1 MSDSLSFKAHFQ
13 EMAAYNRWANAR
25 LYADAATLTDEAL
38 HRDVG
43 VYFQSLFA
51 TLTHL
56 LQTDRAWTFL
66 LQGGTLGDM
75 ALPGPPADLP
85 VLLTARQAQDAEFVA
100 WMDRIDTAWL
110 AQPFTFVSG
119 LGSWKGKSYAGTHA
133 STLTHLFN
141 HQTHH
146 RGQAHTALKLLG
158 VAEPQALD
166 ILVKGFLGA

>member
-1 MSDSLSFKAHFQ
+1 MNENLSFKAHFQ
-13 EMAAYNRWANAR
+13 EMAAYNRWANGR

-38 HRDVG
+38 NRDVG

-56 LQTDRAWTFL
+56 LRTDQAWTFL
-66 LQGGTLGDM
+66 LQGGNLSAM
-75 ALPGPPADLP
+75 ALPAPPTDLP
-85 VLLTARQAQDAEFVA
+85 GLHAARHAQDAEFIA
-100 WMDRIDTAWL
+100 WMNRIDAAWL
-110 AQPFTFVSG
+110 AQPFTFVSR
-119 LGSWKGKSYAGTHA
+119 LGPWKGRTYAGTHA

-158 VAEPQALD
+158 VAEPRALD
-166 ILVKGFLGA
+166 ILVKGFLGE

>member
-13 EMAAYNRWANAR
+13 DMAAYNRWANAR

-38 HRDVG
+38 NRDVG

-56 LQTDRAWTFL
+56 LQTDQAWTFL
-66 LQGGTLGDM
+66 LQGGKLGAM
-75 ALPGPPADLP
+75 ALPAPPADLP
-85 VLLTARQAQDAEFVA
+85 GLYAARLAQDAEFVA
-100 WMDRIDTAWL
+100 WMDRIDATWL
-110 AQPFTFVSG
+110 ALPFTFVSG
-119 LGSWKGKSYAGTHA
+119 LGSSKGKSYAGTHA

-146 RGQAHTALKLLG
+146 RGQAHTALRLLG
-158 VAEPQALD
+158 VAEPRALD
-166 ILVKGFLGA
+166 ILVKGFLGE